1 MLTKTWKVIVVR
13 DRQGL
18 GLQGVTANTLSDRR
32 DDAQLEQRQE
42 QEMEKLCLVPVK
54 QVERETG
61 LNFLSNV
68 SPRSASH

>member
-1 MLTKTWKVIVVR
+1 MLH
-13 DRQGL
+13 Q
-18 GLQGVTANTLSDRR
+18 TLKRDRR
-32 DDAQLEQRQE
+32 DDAQLGQRQE

-68 SPRSASH
+68 SPQVQQVIKSKVDSQ